1 MEKPG
6 LWTIDRVFSFIPYPF
21 QRWVER
27 IQGRIPV
34 PPTTLTS
41 TVKDERIT
49 GMDTI
54 LQLYP
59 LPAREVPL
67 NGAYLAHD
75 LRQYAQQS
83 GKPFVY
89 ANFVVSLDGRIAIP
103 HPSGEGLTVPK
114 AIANERDWR
123 LFQELIAQA
132 DILIS
137 SGRYLRDWAEG
148 RAQELLRVDDPRFA
162 DLRAWREQRGL
173 PRYPDFAILSNSL
186 DFPIPPALTSGG
198 RKAIVF
204 TSSSSSPERVRE
216 IEARLGRVLM
226 AGAQRVEGTR
236 LVQQLAELGYGT
248 IYSSAG
254 PQILHALASDG
265 ALNRLYLT
273 HAHLLLG
280 SKPFASILEG
290 PLLEPPGG
298 MKIHHAY
305 LDGHALGGLG
315 QMFTSYDRADEAA
328 Q

>member
-1 MEKPG
+1 M
-6 LWTIDRVFSFIPYPF
+6 
-21 QRWVER
+21 
-27 IQGRIPV
+27 
-34 PPTTLTS
+34 LTR
-41 TVKDERIT
+41 TGKDERIN
-49 GMDTI
+49 GMDAI

-59 LPAREVPL
+59 LPAREIPL
-67 NGAYLAHD
+67 SGAYLAHD

-103 HPSGEGLTVPK
+103 HPSGEGLTVPS
-114 AIANERDWR
+114 ATANERDWR

-162 DLRAWREQRGL
+162 DLGAWRAQHGL

-186 DFPIPPALTSGG
+186 DFSIPPALTSGG

-204 TSSSSSPERVRE
+204 TSSNPSPGRVRE
-216 IEARLGRVLM
+216 IEARLGRVIV
-226 AGAQRVEGTR
+226 AGGQRVEGAK
-236 LVQQLAELGYGT
+236 LVQRLAELGYST

-254 PQILHALASDG
+254 PQILHTLISEG
-265 ALNRLYLT
+265 VLNRLYLT
-273 HAHLLLG
+273 HAHRLLG
-280 SKPFASILEG
+280 GKPFASILEG
-290 PLLEPPGG
+290 PLLEPPPG
-298 MKIHHAY
+298 MKIHHIY
-305 LDGHALGGLG
+305 LDEQALGGLG
-315 QMFTSYDRADEAA
+315 QTFTSYDRADKAP